1 MEYLEG
7 LNLEELVR
15 QDGPQSAGRVIHIL
29 EQVSGALA
37 EAHEVGLIHRDIKPA
52 NIILCECGGM
62 PDVAKVVD
70 FGLVKPVITGSGEA
84 TVALTADNVL
94 TGTPLYMAPE
104 VISGDVRVDGRSDL
118 YALGAVA
125 YYLVTG
131 SPVFEPATVVEVFAA
146 HLHTAPVRPSE
157 RHSPQQV
164 PADLEAVIL
173 RCLAKD
179 PAERFAT
186 ARELTL
192 ALQMCAKVTPWS
204 LDTADAWWD
213 AFKARRRQ
221 DAHKKQP
228 DDTPTALEIDVDERY
243 ASGVPSRKD

>member
-15 QDGPQSAGRVIHIL
+15 QDGPQNAGRIIHIL

-52 NIILCECGGM
+52 NIILCELGGM

-70 FGLVKPVITGSGEA
+70 FRLVKPVITGKQR
-84 TVALTADNVL
+84 
-94 TGTPLYMAPE
+94 
-104 VISGDVRVDGRSDL
+104 GDRGAHGRQRPHR
-118 YALGAVA
+118 Y
-125 YYLVTG
+125 T
-131 SPVFEPATVVEVFAA
+131 
-146 HLHTAPVRPSE
+146 LHGPW
-157 RHSPQQV
+157 V

-192 ALQMCAKVTPWS
+192 ALQMCVKVTPWS

-213 AFKARRRQ
+213 AFRARRRQ

-228 DDTPTALEIDVDERY
+228 DDTPAALEIDVDERY
-243 ASGVPSRKD
+243 ASWVPSR